1 MKIEIDI
8 NDKRLI
14 NVLINS
20 FISNTNDLTD
30 IEIQMIKR
38 LDEKLNTL
46 SENEKY
52 KFLLLFCTFYLI

>member
-52 KFLLLFCTFYLI
+52 KFRKCI

>member
-1 MKIEIDI
+1 MKIDIDN

-20 FISNTNDLTD
+20 FISNTSDLTEQ
-30 IEIQMIKR
+30 EIILIKR

-46 SENEKY
+46 QENERY
-52 KFLLLFCTFYLI
+52 KFRKCI